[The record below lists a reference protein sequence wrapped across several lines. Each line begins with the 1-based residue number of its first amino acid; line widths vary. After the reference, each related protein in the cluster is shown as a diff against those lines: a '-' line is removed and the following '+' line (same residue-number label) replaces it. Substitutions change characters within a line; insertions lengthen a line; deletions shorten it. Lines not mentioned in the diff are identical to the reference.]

1 MGENSCKVA
10 LTRTPIPPDNSS
22 ATPPF
27 NGEQMFSFGG
37 LASGL
42 DTNTIIQQLVA
53 IERLPIQQLE
63 AQKATE
69 QNRLDLVGTL
79 SGLVKDLQS
88 RAAALASS
96 ESFLSYTASVSQEG
110 IANVSSTGE
119 AQSGTHTLTVQALAQ
134 ADRWAF
140 DGVADPNANLASAD
154 GQSVS
159 FTVNGTT
166 YDVALTAASSSLYDI
181 SNAINDAAGDDVT
194 ASVVNAGTSSAP
206 DWQLVLA
213 ADETGTDYALSGLSS
228 TVAGLNIDGAMGSS
242 NHVAQASNAVAI
254 IDGITVE
261 RTQNTFDDVIEGVTI
276 DLLSADP
283 SQQVTIEVGAD
294 TEAITGR
301 VQELV
306 DAYND
311 VVSFINEQNAYTEEG
326 GAGGALFG
334 DNLLAQVKRSI
345 DGALFDVDIAT
356 VQADTEGYSTLGLVG
371 IDRESDGTLSVDSD
385 KLASKLEGDL
395 EAFVDLFADLD
406 GFNNEGAAANTP
418 GYYVDSGTTDS
429 GLAASLDRAIDAM
442 FGVLDN
448 VGGATVSGIFDTR
461 EDAINARIERFS
473 ERIEARETYLIQY
486 EERLVRRFTALEE
499 LMSGLNAQGMAL
511 QNALNGLN

>member
-1 MGENSCKVA
+1 
-10 LTRTPIPPDNSS
+10 
-22 ATPPF
+22 
-27 NGEQMFSFGG
+27 MFTFGG

-69 QNRLDLVGTL
+69 QSRLDLVGTL

-88 RAAALASS
+88 RAAALASA

-110 IANVSSTGE
+110 VANVSATGE
-119 AQSGTHTLTVQALAQ
+119 AQSGSHTLTVQALAQ

-140 DGVADPNANLASAD
+140 NGVSDASTNLASAD

-159 FTVNGTT
+159 FTANGTT

-181 SNAINDAAGDDVT
+181 SNAINEAAGDDVT
-194 ASVVNAGTSSAP
+194 ASVVNAGTTSAP

-213 ADETGTDYALSGLSS
+213 SEETGLDYAVSGLSS
-228 TVAGLNIDGAMGSS
+228 SVAGLGVDGTVGSS
-242 NHVAQASNAVAI
+242 NHVAVASNAVVI
-254 IDGITVE
+254 LDGITIE

-276 DLLSADP
+276 DLLAADP
-283 SQQVTIEVGAD
+283 SQEVTIQIGAD

-306 DAYND
+306 DSYND
-311 VVSFINEQNAYTEEG
+311 VIGFINEQNAYTEDD

-345 DGALFDVDIAT
+345 DGALFNVDIAT
-356 VQADTEGYSTLGLVG
+356 VQADTEGYSTLVLIGV
-371 IDRESDGTLSVDSD
+371 DRESDGTLSIDSD
-385 KLASKLEGDL
+385 KLAAKLEGDL
-395 EAFVDLFADLD
+395 DAFVDLFADLD
-406 GFNNEGAAANTP
+406 GFDNEGAAANSA

-429 GLAASLDRAIDAM
+429 GLAASLERVIDSM
-442 FGVLDN
+442 FGILDN
-448 VGGATVSGIFDTR
+448 VGGTTISGIFDTR
-461 EDAINARIERFS
+461 TDAINARIERFS

-511 QNALNGLN
+511 QNALSGLNS